1 MSKNMIFRLGV
12 DASDFKQ
19 KMTQAGE
26 DAESAGKRIK
36 KTMTMNL
43 GSEVS
48 KIMGWGGS
56 SSGITGQI
64 NIGNFDAARSQLSIL
79 KSYRDQLADAGFD
92 DYQFGLVSERIKV
105 LEFEL
110 NKYENTLRRTA
121 AAEQEAASAAD
132 ELGDETRK
140 AEIPFAK
147 ASGKLQDMA
156 SSGRKLSI
164 IPGFLRNIRSSANG
178 SNSSLEKMVRTIRN
192 VSVVSFGL
200 RIVKGMFGE
209 LGSIVRQYISEN
221 AALQAQVNGLK
232 SALGQALA
240 PAINV
245 VTNALMLA
253 MPYVVGF
260 SNAVGSLITSLFGS
274 GWTTVATDANTAA
287 TAISAAGS
295 AQKEFNRQLAGF
307 DEITKLSAENAGGGG
322 SGGVGGSGT
331 SSSIPAVEAKTPTW
345 LSDLTQQ
352 VKDAAAAG
360 DFFGIGEALAGAINK
375 GIDKINESSTSVGSK
390 LSEWFSN
397 GISTLEGVVDNFDWS
412 GAGNSIA
419 KNISD
424 FFGGIDW
431 SGISRTAGGAIR
443 GVGTAIV
450 SATDDAVLSFS
461 ERFTQGYT
469 QAVQSGSDL
478 YAAIGAGA
486 GNAFSPAAT
495 WLKDNIFAPFI
506 NGLTGKDTRVE
517 VTAEVKKVDTS
528 RVSLEKVPSIANF
541 TRYKSSLSPTDTTLG
556 TTAIFSK
563 SRNNLSPSATTFGST
578 ANFTGAR
585 NNLNPS
591 ATIFGST
598 ANFTGSRNSL
608 SPSATTIGSTANF
621 TRYKSSL
628 FPTDT
633 TLGTTAIFTS
643 ARNNLNSSDTTVAA
657 TAEITR
663 ANKKLSASD
672 TIITA
677 TADVTS
683 WRDNLGDKQ
692 LKFAADV
699 TKGWRGNIE
708 EHLGIETITT
718 KLKVDTP
725 EVSVKWSTADAP
737 NGTASVMRPQFSVAY
752 NELGAIFSKSTLLG
766 HADGKWQIGGEA
778 GREVL
783 LNVDRHTWWMDL
795 IADKVVE
802 RTAGGG
808 LAEDR
813 NITVNL
819 VVDSKVLTSTV
830 VRNVNAQ
837 ARATGR
843 NPLAAYI

>member
-19 KMTQAGE
+19 KMTQAGA
-26 DAESAGKRIK
+26 DAETAGKQIK

-64 NIGNFDAARSQLSIL
+64 NIGNFDAAKSQLSIL

-110 NKYENTLRRTA
+110 NEYEDTLRRTA

-140 AEIPFAK
+140 AEIPVAK

-164 IPGFLRNIRSSANG
+164 VPGFLRNIRSSANG

-200 RIVKGMFGE
+200 RLVKGMFGE

-245 VTNALMLA
+245 VTNALTMA
-253 MPYVVGF
+253 MPYVIGF

-274 GWTTVATDANTAA
+274 GWTTVAADANTAA
-287 TAISAAGS
+287 TAIGAAGS
-295 AQKEFNRQLAGF
+295 AQKEFNRQIAGF
-307 DEITKLSAENAGGGG
+307 DEITKLSAENAGGGSG
-322 SGGVGGSGT
+322 GGVGGSGA
-331 SSSIPAVEAKTPTW
+331 SSSISAIEAKTPTW
-345 LSDLTQQ
+345 LTDLTKQIEE
-352 VKDAAAAG
+352 AAATG
-360 DFFGIGEALAGAINK
+360 DFSGIGKAVANAINK
-375 GIDKINESSTSVGSK
+375 GIDEINLSPTSLGSK
-390 LSEWFSN
+390 LSEWFNN
-397 GISTLEGVVDNFDWS
+397 GIDTLAGFVANFDWS
-412 GAGNSIA
+412 GAGNIIA
-419 KNISD
+419 TNLSD
-424 FFGGIDW
+424 FFGGINW
-431 SGISRTAGGAIR
+431 SGIANAAGLATH
-443 GVGTAIV
+443 GVGSAIV

-461 ERFTQGYT
+461 ERFAEGYN
-469 QAVQSGSDL
+469 QAVQSGGDI
-478 YAAIGAGA
+478 YAAFGAGL
-486 GNAFSPAAT
+486 GNALSPAAS
-495 WLKDNIFAPFI
+495 WLVDNIFVPFFE
-506 NGLTGKDTRVE
+506 GLTGKDNRVG
-517 VTAEVKKVDTS
+517 VTAEVKDIDTS
-528 RVSLEKVPSIANF
+528 RLSVYKLKTIADVTSTKYSLNPSATTFGSIANF
-541 TRYKSSLSPTDTTLG
+541 TSSKNNLSTPATTFG
-556 TTAIFSK
+556 STANFTG

-578 ANFTGAR
+578 ANFTGSR
-585 NNLNPS
+585 NNLSTP
-591 ATIFGST
+591 ATTFGST
-598 ANFTGSRNSL
+598 ADFTRAKKNLPASE
-608 SPSATTIGSTANF
+608 TTIA
-621 TRYKSSL
+621 
-628 FPTDT
+628 
-633 TLGTTAIFTS
+633 
-643 ARNNLNSSDTTVAA
+643 
-657 TAEITR
+657 
-663 ANKKLSASD
+663 
-672 TIITA
+672 A

-692 LKFAADV
+692 LKFVADV
-699 TKGWRGNIE
+699 TKGWGGNIE
-708 EHLGIETITT
+708 EYLGIETITT
-718 KLKVDTP
+718 KLKVDAP
-725 EVSVKWSTADAP
+725 NVSVKWTTADAP

-808 LAEDR
+808 MAEDR

-819 VVDSKVLTSTV
+819 VVDGKVLTSTV